1 MREVFLNLFV
11 TMDSIH
17 CTQNHWHSLFVLLMF
32 FRLLRN

>member
-17 CTQNHWHSLFVLLMF
+17 YTQNHCNLFVLLMF